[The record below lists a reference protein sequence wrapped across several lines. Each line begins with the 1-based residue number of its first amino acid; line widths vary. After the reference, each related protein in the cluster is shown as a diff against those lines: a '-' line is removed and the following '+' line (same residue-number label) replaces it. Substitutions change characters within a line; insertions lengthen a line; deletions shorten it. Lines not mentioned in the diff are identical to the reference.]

1 MRTNDYNVELE
12 TALQELVLN
21 LLGNSVKTNIGVG
34 TDFFS
39 SGSHGRSGKDKEDRD
54 EYDAERMEVD
64 DNAVRRERPNFPPK
78 THSIRGSKKLLILF
92 L

>member
-12 TALQELVLN
+12 TALQELVFN
-21 LLGNSVKTNIGVG
+21 LLGNGVKTNIGVG

-39 SGSHGRSGKDKEDRD
+39 SGSHGRNKEDRD
-54 EYDAERMEVD
+54 EYDAKRMEVD

-92 L
+92 FQLR